1 MPSQSAGACLL
12 PPARDGGRSLTSQS
26 RTSATQAIIDRDNR
40 YVADAIKI
48 RYTPFVLAGG
58 EGCRLFDA
66 DGKSYLDFSSL
77 WSLANLGYSDPTVRA
92 AVKDQIDRAQCTVLA
107 SAMHE
112 PGGILAER
120 LAGMLSRQPKKVWFG
135 LSGSDASEA
144 AQRLLLKATG
154 KRRLVSFI
162 GSWHGTTD
170 ATMALSGFAGFSD
183 HFGGSNVVK
192 IPYPDPYR
200 PPFATNPDLSL
211 TDQCLGYIEDVLFKT
226 ICPPGDVAAIFVE
239 GIQADS
245 GDIVPPDDF
254 LPKLRSLCDRH
265 GIYLVM
271 DEVKVGLGRTGRM
284 FSFEHA
290 GIEPDV
296 VLLGKALGAGM
307 PLSAVIGPPEV
318 LDVGTGLALYT
329 ISGNATS
336 CAAALAGLDVL
347 ERDSLISQAETTGAY
362 LLERLASLFRHE
374 RVGNVRGRGMICGVD
389 LVKNRQ
395 SKEPDQPLAAKVVY
409 RAWELGLILFY
420 AGTFG
425 NVLEITPPLILT
437 AAEID
442 EGVAILD
449 QAIDDAIQGRVDE
462 AAVAEFA
469 GW

>member
-1 MPSQSAGACLL
+1 MAQTKPVTRSDII
-12 PPARDGGRSLTSQS
+12 ARDGQ
-26 RTSATQAIIDRDNR
+26 

-58 EGCRLFDA
+58 DGPRLFDA
-66 DGKSYLDFSSL
+66 EGKSFLDFSSL
-77 WSLANLGYSDPTVRA
+77 WSLANLGYSDPTVRQA
-92 AVKDQIDRAQCTVLA
+92 IADELARSQCSVLA
-107 SAMHE
+107 SAINV
-112 PGGILAER
+112 PAGLLAER
-120 LAGMLSRQPKKVWFG
+120 LSSLMSRQPKKVWFG

-154 KRRLVSFI
+154 KRRLISFI

-170 ATMALSGFAGFSD
+170 ATMALSGFAGFND
-183 HFGGSNVVK
+183 RFGGSNIVK

-200 PPFATNPDLSL
+200 PPFPLHPDLSL
-211 TDQCLGYIEDVLFKT
+211 TDQCLGYLEDVLFTT
-226 ICPPGDVAAIFVE
+226 ICPPEDVAAIFVE
-239 GIQADS
+239 GVQADS

-254 LPKLRSLCDRH
+254 LPKLRALCDRH

-271 DEVKVGLGRTGRM
+271 DEVKVGLGRTGKL
-284 FSFEHA
+284 FSYQHA

-329 ISGNATS
+329 ISGFAAS
-336 CAAALAGLDVL
+336 CAAAMAGLDVL
-347 ERDSLISQAETTGAY
+347 DRDGLVAHAEQVGRY
-362 LLERLASLFRHE
+362 LLERLESLMRHD

-389 LVKNRQ
+389 LVQNR
-395 SKEPDQPLAAKVVY
+395 ETNTPDSALAARVVY
-409 RAWELGLILFY
+409 RAWELGLIVFY
-420 AGTFG
+420 AGTFS

-437 AAEID
+437 EAEVD
-442 EGVAILD
+442 EGVQILD
-449 QAIDDAIQGRVDE
+449 QAIEDAVAGRVDD
-462 AAVAEFA
+462 AALAAYA

>member
-1 MPSQSAGACLL
+1 MLTNLNRTATA
-12 PPARDGGRSLTSQS
+12 AEIIERDS
-26 RTSATQAIIDRDNR
+26 R

-48 RYTPFVLAGG
+48 RYTPFVIDRG

-66 DGKSYLDFSSL
+66 DGKSYLDFSAL
-77 WSLANLGYSDPTVRA
+77 WSLANLGYSDPTVGQ
-92 AVKDQIDRAQCTVLA
+92 AVKDQIDRSQATVLA
-107 SAMHE
+107 SAIHG

-120 LAGMLSRQPKKVWFG
+120 LAGMLKRQPKKVWFG

-170 ATMALSGFAGFSD
+170 ATMALSGFGGFSD
-183 HFGGSNVVK
+183 FLGGSNVVK

-200 PPFATNPDLSL
+200 SPFQAHPDVSM
-211 TDQCLGYIEDVLFKT
+211 TDQCLGYLEEVLFKT
-226 ICPPGDVAAIFVE
+226 ICPPDDVAAIFVE

-254 LPKLRSLCDRH
+254 LPKLRDLCDRY

-271 DEVKVGLGRTGRM
+271 DEVKVGMGRTGRM

-290 GIEPDV
+290 GIEPDL
-296 VLLGKALGAGM
+296 VLLGKALGAGF

-347 ERDSLISQAETTGAY
+347 ERDGLVAKAGETGAY
-362 LLERLASLFRHE
+362 LLDRLSTLFRHE

-389 LVKNRQ
+389 LVQDRQ
-395 SKEPDQPLAAKVVY
+395 SKDPDQPLAAKVVY
-409 RAWELGLILFY
+409 RAWELGLIVFY

-425 NVLEITPPLILT
+425 NVLEITPPLILSND
-437 AAEID
+437 EID
-442 EGVAILD
+442 EGVAVLD
-449 QAIDDAIQGRVDE
+449 QALEDAIQGRVDE
-462 AAVAEFA
+462 AAVAAYA

>member
-1 MPSQSAGACLL
+1 MPSRPAGACLFPEL
-12 PPARDGGRSLTSQS
+12 RVRGPGLANQQA
-26 RTSATQAIIDRDNR
+26 SASSAEIIDRDSR
-40 YVADAIKI
+40 FVADAIKI
-48 RYTPFVLAGG
+48 RYTPFVIDRG

-77 WSLANLGYSDPTVRA
+77 WSVANLGYSDQTVRQ
-92 AVKDQIDRAQCTVLA
+92 AVREQIDRSQCTVLA
-107 SAMHE
+107 SAIHE
-112 PGGILAER
+112 PGGILAKR
-120 LAGMLSRQPKKVWFG
+120 LAGMMTRQPKKVWFG
-135 LSGSDASEA
+135 LSGSDASETT
-144 AQRLLLKATG
+144 QRLLLEATG
-154 KRRLVSFI
+154 KRRLISFI

-170 ATMALSGFAGFSD
+170 ATMALSGFAGFNNR
-183 HFGGSNVVK
+183 FGGSNIVK

-200 PPFATNPDLSL
+200 QPFPTYPDLSL
-211 TDQCLGYIEDVLFKT
+211 TDQCLGYLEDVLFKT
-226 ICPPGDVAAIFVE
+226 ICPPDDVAAIFVE

-254 LPKLRSLCDRH
+254 LPKLRALCDRH

-271 DEVKVGLGRTGRM
+271 DEVKVGMGRTGRM
-284 FSFEHA
+284 FSYEHF
-290 GIEPDV
+290 GIEPDF

-318 LDVGTGLALYT
+318 LDVGPGLALYT

-347 ERDSLISQAETTGAY
+347 ERDDLVARAELVGAY
-362 LLERLASLFRHE
+362 LLDRLSSLFRHE
-374 RVGNVRGRGMICGVD
+374 RVGDVRGKGLICGVD
-389 LVKNRQ
+389 LVQDRQ
-395 SKEPDQPLAAKVVY
+395 NKEPNQPLAAKVVY

-425 NVLEITPPLILT
+425 NVLEITPPLILGE
-437 AAEID
+437 AEID

-449 QAIDDAIQGRVDE
+449 QALDDAIQGRVDE
-462 AAVAEFA
+462 SAVAAYA